1 MKRVAIL
8 GGGIAGLSAAYYLRD
23 AARARNADVEIV
35 LLERAARVGGVI
47 ETDRDGEMVLELG
60 PDSLVTTKPWA
71 MDLIR
76 ALGLESQTIGVTEGG
91 YAGVLRGDRIVPLN
105 DGFRF
110 FTPTSLRSLAT
121 SGLLSWR
128 GLLRAAAEPFVPARR
143 SETDESLASF
153 VTRRLGREVLD
164 RLAQPLIGGVYSGD
178 PQTLS
183 MRATLPQFVEYERT
197 YGSLVRAMR
206 ATPAPKRGTVFTTL
220 RGGLG
225 RLIDA
230 LQRELGDI
238 TRANVEV
245 ESATYDMSA
254 GWTIACA
261 DGTSL
266 QAEAVIC
273 ALPSYAAAKVLA
285 VQNRPLAQ
293 ALAAIRY
300 HSIATV
306 TLSFDEEPTAIPP
319 TCYGFV
325 VPFAEKRAVT
335 ACTIVSRK
343 YAGRAP
349 AGTTLVRAFV
359 GGALQ
364 PEMFALDDDAML
376 AAVLRDVRDLL
387 GIDAPPKMVKIRR
400 WERSLPEYR
409 VGHGALVDS
418 LERSAA
424 EIPPFALAGGAYRGA
439 GVPDTVRTGKIAAET
454 IATSLFS

>member
-8 GGGIAGLSAAYYLRD
+8 GGGIAGLSAAYYLRE
-23 AARARNADVEIV
+23 AVRAQNGDVEV
-35 LLERAARVGGVI
+35 LVLERAGRAGGVI
-47 ETDRDGEMVLELG
+47 ATDREGDNLLELG

-76 ALGLESQTIGVTEGG
+76 ALGLEDQTIGVTEGG

-128 GLLRAAAEPFVPARR
+128 GLLRAAAEPFVPPRR

-153 VTRRLGREVLD
+153 VTRRLGREVLE

-183 MRATLPQFVEYERT
+183 MRATLPQFVEYERN

-206 ATPAPKRGTVFTTL
+206 ATPAPRRGTVFTTL
-220 RGGLG
+220 KGGLG
-225 RLIDA
+225 GLIGA
-230 LQRELGDI
+230 LQRELGDMM
-238 TRANVEV
+238 RANVEV
-245 ESATYDMSA
+245 ENATYDA
-254 GWTIACA
+254 GTGWTIACA
-261 DGTSL
+261 DGTGL
-266 QAEAVIC
+266 QADAVIC

-285 VQNRPLAQ
+285 VGNKPFAQ

-306 TLSFDEEPTAIPP
+306 SLAFDEGPAAIPP
-319 TCYGFV
+319 ACYGFV
-325 VPFAEKRAVT
+325 VPFAERRAIT

-364 PEMFALDDDAML
+364 PELFALDDDAML
-376 AAVLRDVRDLL
+376 AAVLRDIRDLL
-387 GIDAPPKMVKIRR
+387 GIDAAPKMVKIQR

-409 VGHGALVDS
+409 VGHVALVDS

-424 EIPPFALAGGAYRGA
+424 EIPAFALAGGAYRGA
-439 GVPDTVRTGKIAAET
+439 GVPDTIRTAKSAAEAIAA
-454 IATSLFS
+454 LL

>member
-1 MKRVAIL
+1 
-8 GGGIAGLSAAYYLRD
+8 
-23 AARARNADVEIV
+23 
-35 LLERAARVGGVI
+35 
-47 ETDRDGEMVLELG
+47 
-60 PDSLVTTKPWA
+60 
-71 MDLIR
+71 
-76 ALGLESQTIGVTEGG
+76 
-91 YAGVLRGDRIVPLN
+91 
-105 DGFRF
+105 
-110 FTPTSLRSLAT
+110 
-121 SGLLSWR
+121 
-128 GLLRAAAEPFVPARR
+128 
-143 SETDESLASF
+143 
-153 VTRRLGREVLD
+153 LGREVLD

-183 MRATLPQFVEYERT
+183 MQATLPQFVEYERK

-206 ATPAPKRGTVFTTL
+206 ATPAPKRGTVFATL
-220 RGGLG
+220 KGGLG
-225 RLIDA
+225 GLIDA
-230 LQRELGDI
+230 LHRQLGDVI
-238 TRANVEV
+238 RENVEV
-245 ESATYDMSA
+245 ESATYGAST

-261 DGTSL
+261 DGNGVH
-266 QAEAVIC
+266 ADAVIC

-285 VQNRPLAQ
+285 VQNQPLAQ

-306 TLSFDEEPTAIPP
+306 TLSFDEEPSAIPP

-325 VPFAEKRAVT
+325 VPVAEKRAIT

-376 AAVLRDVRDLL
+376 AAVLRDIRDLL
-387 GIDAPPKMVKIRR
+387 GIDAAPKMVKIRR

-409 VGHGALVDS
+409 VGHVALVDS

-424 EIPPFALAGGAYRGA
+424 GIPAFALAGAAYHGT
-439 GVPDTVRTGKIAAET
+439 GIPDTIRTGKIAAET
-454 IATSLFS
+454 IAGAFL

>member
-1 MKRVAIL
+1 MKRIAIL
-8 GGGIAGLSAAYYLRD
+8 GGGIAGLSAAYYLRE
-23 AARARNADVEIV
+23 AARARGAEVEIV
-35 LLERAARVGGVI
+35 LLERSERVGGVSA
-47 ETDRDGEMVLELG
+47 TARDGENLLELG

-76 ALGLESQTIGVTEGG
+76 ALGLEDRTIGVTAGG

-121 SGLLSWR
+121 SGLLSWK
-128 GLLRAAAEPFVPARR
+128 GLARAAAEPFVPARR

-183 MRATLPQFVEYERT
+183 MRATMPQFLAYERR

-206 ATPAPKRGTVFTTL
+206 ATPAPKRGSVFTTL

-225 RLIDA
+225 TLVDA
-230 LQRELGDI
+230 LRRELGAI
-238 TRANVEV
+238 ARENVEV
-245 ESATYDMSA
+245 ASASYDAGS
-254 GWTIACA
+254 GWTVACA
-261 DGTSL
+261 DGS
-266 QAEAVIC
+266 QVRADAVIC
-273 ALPSYAAAKVLA
+273 ALPSYAAAAVLA
-285 VQNRPLAQ
+285 AQNEPLAR

-300 HSIATV
+300 HSVATV
-306 TLSFDEEPTAIPP
+306 SLSFDEPPAAIPA

-325 VPFAEKRAVT
+325 VPFAEKRSIT
-335 ACTIVSRK
+335 ACTIASRK

-349 AGTTLVRAFV
+349 DGATLVRAFV

-364 PEMFALDDDAML
+364 PEMLALDDDAML
-376 AAVLRDVRDLL
+376 AAVLRDIRPLL
-387 GIDAPPKMVKIRR
+387 GIDAAPTLVKIRR
-400 WERSLPEYR
+400 WERCLPEYR
-409 VGHGALVDS
+409 VGHVALVDS

-424 EIPPFALAGGAYRGA
+424 EIPAFALAGSAYRGS
-439 GVPDTVRTGKIAAET
+439 GVPDTIRTAQVAAEAIAA
-454 IATSLFS
+454 LL

>member
-8 GGGIAGLSAAYYLRD
+8 GGGIAGLSAAYYLRK
-23 AARARNADVEIV
+23 AARDRDLPIEIV
-35 LLERAARVGGVI
+35 LLERTERAGGAI
-47 ETDRDGEMVLELG
+47 ETIREGEAVLELG

-71 MDLIR
+71 MDLVR
-76 ALGLESQTIGVTEGG
+76 ELGLESQTIGITEGG
-91 YAGVLRGDRIVPLN
+91 YAGVLRGNRIVPLN

-121 SGLLSWR
+121 SGLLSPK

-143 SETDESLASF
+143 SDADESLASF

-164 RLAQPLIGGVYSGD
+164 RLAQPLVGGVYSGD

-206 ATPAPKRGTVFTTL
+206 ATPVPKRGTFFTTL

-225 RLIDA
+225 GLVDA

-238 TRANVEV
+238 ARANVEAR
-245 ESATYDMSA
+245 SATYDGAS
-254 GWTIACA
+254 GWTIAVAGGASVRA
-261 DGTSL
+261 DAL
-266 QAEAVIC
+266 IC
-273 ALPSYAAAKVLA
+273 ALPAYAAATVLA
-285 VQNRPLAQ
+285 EQHLPFSQ

-306 TLSFDEEPTAIPP
+306 TLLFDEAPAAIPP

-325 VPFAEKRAVT
+325 VPFVERRAIT

-349 AGTTLVRAFV
+349 SSEALRTARRFSRCACWRAV
-359 GGALQ
+359 NASCSGL
-364 PEMFALDDDAML
+364 
-376 AAVLRDVRDLL
+376 
-387 GIDAPPKMVKIRR
+387 
-400 WERSLPEYR
+400 
-409 VGHGALVDS
+409 
-418 LERSAA
+418 
-424 EIPPFALAGGAYRGA
+424 
-439 GVPDTVRTGKIAAET
+439 
-454 IATSLFS
+454 